1 MTSTMQGLVL
11 ITGLSAISFW
21 FLTALWFFDKYH
33 HRVLLDRAAERA
45 DRQMMLSRIQDPAQA
60 VAVHSVQTARANM
73 PEPAQRVEYDS
84 DDSYWDALGV
94 NPLDLPMQN
103 GHAEVPE

>member
-1 MTSTMQGLVL
+1 MSTQAAIVF
-11 ITGLSAISFW
+11 IAGLSALSFW
-21 FLTALWFFDKYH
+21 FLVGLVFFDKWDK
-33 HRVLLDRAAERA
+33 RRQEDRAAERA

-60 VAVHSVQTARANM
+60 VAVHSVQTARATM

-94 NPLDLPMQN
+94 NPLDLPISDQN
-103 GHAEVPE
+103 GRAE